1 MASTFSFPELTPAQ
15 IAEALNSYGL
25 APDGHLRADDIAS
38 PQSELFAAILSR
50 LLANVACDDPDDQVG
65 FEQLQ
70 ALDNPEHHMH
80 ALGFTRLYRKA
91 ADFLESIQ
99 FRGLTLR
106 DIIRPDPRRVCHI
119 LSAVVNFL
127 HYRQEKL
134 ELLQPIVEEYA
145 HYEDR
150 NNELR
155 ARIAELQKVKA
166 DHLRK
171 EQMEEPAVQQLQA
184 EVNGLKQKIQEY
196 NKQQMALR
204 AKAKAMDEKK
214 EEILSKISQA
224 DYNLMKL
231 STENSK
237 LLSKIV
243 QSPEK
248 LQRTLEEKKA
258 TREELKNL
266 EKMAMQKVQ
275 DKNNTLEMYTKVAKK
290 LSKHLSQISALHEKS
305 AAAKASEKNVKAL
318 KAQISDQSL
327 EMKALHVKATEWQSK
342 VHETEGRLKAKE
354 KERDQRIE
362 ENNRMMT
369 TLKSEVESEWKLLED
384 REKKTEEKI
393 SKASDLCSQTD
404 LVVVKGRK
412 KREEIHAKLDQ
423 VCKAANL
430 YMDSMDR
437 SMDEEAFNTITG
449 QDAAGA

>member
-15 IAEALNSYGL
+15 IAEALNGYDL
-25 APDGHLRADDIAS
+25 APDGPLRADDIAN
-38 PQSELFAAILSR
+38 PHPDLFAAILSL
-50 LLANVACDDPDDQVG
+50 LLANVTGYDPDDQVG

-70 ALDNPEHHMH
+70 ALDNPEHHMQ

-91 ADFLESIQ
+91 ADFLESIH

-106 DIIRPDPRRVCHI
+106 DIIRPEPRRVCHI
-119 LSAVVNFL
+119 LSAVINFL

-134 ELLQPIVEEYA
+134 ELLQPIVEQYA
-145 HYEDR
+145 SCEDR
-150 NNELR
+150 NAELR
-155 ARIAELQKVKA
+155 ARIAELKKVKA
-166 DHLRK
+166 DHLQK

-204 AKAKAMDEKK
+204 AKAKAMDDKK
-214 EEILSKISQA
+214 EEILGKISQA
-224 DYNLMKL
+224 DYELMKH

-258 TREELKNL
+258 AREELKSL
-266 EKMAMQKVQ
+266 EKMATQKVQ
-275 DKNNTLEMYTKVAKK
+275 DKNNTLEMYTKVSEK
-290 LSKHLSQISALHEKS
+290 LSKNLSQISALHEKS
-305 AAAKASEKNVKAL
+305 AAAKASEKEVKAL
-318 KAQISDQSL
+318 KAQISDQNL

-354 KERDQRIE
+354 KERDRRIE

-369 TLKSEVESEWKLLED
+369 TLKSEVESERKLLED
-384 REKKTEEKI
+384 RERKIEEKI
-393 SKASDLCSQTD
+393 SKASDLCSQAD
-404 LVVVKGRK
+404 LVVVAGRK
-412 KREEIHAKLDQ
+412 KRDEIYAKHGQ
-423 VCKAANL
+423 HCKAANL
-430 YMDSMDR
+430 YMDSIDR
-437 SMDEEAFNTITG
+437 SMDEVDEAFNTIAG
-449 QDAAGA
+449 QD